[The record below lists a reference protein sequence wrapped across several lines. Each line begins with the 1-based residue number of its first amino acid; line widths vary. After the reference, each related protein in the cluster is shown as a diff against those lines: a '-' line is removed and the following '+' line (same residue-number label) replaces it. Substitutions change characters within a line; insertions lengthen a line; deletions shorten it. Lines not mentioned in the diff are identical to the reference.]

1 MRKWNRTQGEGLSF
15 PTRRALL
22 GSVLAGGGSFLLSAF
37 VPGLPL
43 IRASKA
49 QDAVTGIVFSPNA
62 FIRITSQGSV
72 TLIMRHA
79 EMGQGIYTGIS
90 MLLAEELEV
99 GLDQVSVEAAPADPA
114 YVDSV
119 AGEEETGGSSSTRD
133 SWVPLREAGAAARMM
148 LIAAAAEQWGVP
160 ASACTARHGTVFHQ
174 ASGRST
180 SYGALAEAA
189 ARQPVPKKITLKSPA
204 DFTVIGTSPRR
215 LDTKAKTNGS
225 ARFGIDVQIPGMKIG
240 CIKACPVK
248 GGHLTGYN
256 RAAALA
262 VPGVVDVLTLPD
274 ALAVIAS
281 HMWAALK
288 GQEAAAPAWDYGPNA
303 HIATTDIVAR
313 MKAASEQSG
322 VTALKTGNA
331 EEALK
336 RAHTRIEAVYEL
348 PFLAHA
354 ALEPINTTLHIRSD
368 GADVWVGTQV
378 PGRARQEVADAT
390 GLPPESI
397 AVHNH
402 LIGGGFGRRLDSNS
416 IGQAARFAKQVSYPV
431 KLIWTREE
439 DITQDQ
445 FRPYYYDRISAGLAA
460 DGTISGWHHRTTG
473 SAVTARWYP
482 EGMQNGLDPDA
493 VEGAAQTP
501 YAMADQLVEFVRDE
515 PDAVTTLWWRGV
527 GPTHNVFVV
536 ESMID
541 ELAHTSGQDPL
552 ALRKKLAAHQ
562 PRAIKVLDE
571 VAKQSG
577 WGRALPVGHG
587 LGIAL
592 HYSFQT
598 WAATVLEVAVEKS
611 GQIRLIRVDSAV
623 DCGPIVFPDGVVAQI
638 QGGLIFGLTMALYNE
653 ITLKNGQ
660 VEQSNFHN
668 YRMMRL
674 NEAPDIRVHLVPDPD
689 AEIGGIGEVGTV
701 AAAPALANALFAAT
715 GKRLRRIPFAK
726 QFSKLDAAL

>member
-1 MRKWNRTQGEGLSF
+1 MKLKKSKVQEGFF
-15 PTRRALL
+15 PSSRRALL
-22 GSVLAGGGSFLLSAF
+22 SAALSGGGGFLLSAF
-37 VPGLPL
+37 LPGLPL
-43 IRASKA
+43 LKASKA
-49 QDAVTGIVFSPNA
+49 QDTATGVVFSPNA
-62 FIRITSQGSV
+62 FIRINTQGSV
-72 TLIMRHA
+72 TLIMRHV

-90 MLLAEELEV
+90 MLLAEELDV
-99 GLDQVSVEAAPADPA
+99 ALDQVSVQAAPADPA

-119 AGEEETGGSSSTRD
+119 AGEEATGGSSSIRD

-148 LIAAAAEQWGVP
+148 LIGAAAHVWGV
-160 ASACTARHGTVFHQ
+160 AEGACKAQQGHVFHEGT
-174 ASGRST
+174 GRSL

-189 ARQPVPKKITLKSPA
+189 MHQPVPAKVSLKPAA
-204 DFTVIGTSPRR
+204 DFTLIGTSPRR

-225 ARFGIDVQIPGMKIG
+225 AQFGIDVQIPGMKIG
-240 CIKACPVK
+240 RIMACPVK
-248 GGHLTGYN
+248 GGRLTGYN
-256 RAAALA
+256 RDASLA
-262 VPGVVDVLTLPD
+262 VSGVVDVITLPD
-274 ALAVIAS
+274 AIAVIGS
-281 HMWAALK
+281 HMWAAIK
-288 GQEAAAPAWDYGPNA
+288 GLEAASPQWEYGSNA
-303 HIATTDIVAR
+303 GTSTNDIIAR
-313 MKAASEQSG
+313 MKKASEKSG
-322 VTALKTGNA
+322 VVAVKNGNA
-331 EEALK
+331 ENALK
-336 RAHTRIEAVYEL
+336 QAHTRIDAVYEL

-354 ALEPINTTLHIRSD
+354 ALEPINTTLHIRPD

-390 GLPPESI
+390 GLHPESVT
-397 AVHNH
+397 VHNH

-416 IGQAARFAKQVSYPV
+416 IGQAARFAKQVPYPV

-445 FRPYYYDRISAGLAA
+445 FRPYYYDRISAGLTQ
-460 DGTISGWHHRTTG
+460 DGAISGWHHRTTG

-501 YAMADQLVEFVRDE
+501 YALPDQLVEFVRDE
-515 PDAVTTLWWRGV
+515 PDALTTLWWRGV

-541 ELAHTSGQDPL
+541 ELAHQSGQDPL
-552 ALRKKLAAHQ
+552 AFRKKLLAHQ
-562 PRAIKVLDE
+562 PRALKVLEE
-571 VAKQSG
+571 VEKQSG
-577 WGRALPVGHG
+577 WGKTLPAGHG
-587 LGIAL
+587 MGLAL

-598 WAATVLEVAVEKS
+598 WAATVLEVAVEKN
-611 GQIRLIRVDSAV
+611 GQIRLVCAHSAV

-653 ITLKNGQ
+653 ITLKDGR
-660 VEQSNFHN
+660 VEQTNFHN

-674 NEAPDIRVHLVPDPD
+674 NEAPDIQVHLVPDPE

-726 QFSKLDAAL
+726 QLGGEAV

>member
-1 MRKWNRTQGEGLSF
+1 M
-15 PTRRALL
+15 
-22 GSVLAGGGSFLLSAF
+22 
-37 VPGLPL
+37 
-43 IRASKA
+43 
-49 QDAVTGIVFSPNA
+49 
-62 FIRITSQGSV
+62 
-72 TLIMRHA
+72 
-79 EMGQGIYTGIS
+79 
-90 MLLAEELEV
+90 
-99 GLDQVSVEAAPADPA
+99 
-114 YVDSV
+114 
-119 AGEEETGGSSSTRD
+119 
-133 SWVPLREAGAAARMM
+133 
-148 LIAAAAEQWGVP
+148 
-160 ASACTARHGTVFHQ
+160 
-174 ASGRST
+174 
-180 SYGALAEAA
+180 
-189 ARQPVPKKITLKSPA
+189 
-204 DFTVIGTSPRR
+204 
-215 LDTKAKTNGS
+215 
-225 ARFGIDVQIPGMKIG
+225 
-240 CIKACPVK
+240 
-248 GGHLTGYN
+248 
-256 RAAALA
+256 
-262 VPGVVDVLTLPD
+262 
-274 ALAVIAS
+274 
-281 HMWAALK
+281 
-288 GQEAAAPAWDYGPNA
+288 
-303 HIATTDIVAR
+303 
-313 MKAASEQSG
+313 
-322 VTALKTGNA
+322 
-331 EEALK
+331 
-336 RAHTRIEAVYEL
+336 
-348 PFLAHA
+348 
-354 ALEPINTTLHIRSD
+354 HIRPD

-378 PGRARQEVADAT
+378 PGRARQEVVDAT

-653 ITLKNGQ
+653 ITLKNGH

-726 QFSKLDAAL
+726 QFSKVDASL

>member
-1 MRKWNRTQGEGLSF
+1 MKRKNL
-15 PTRRALL
+15 PTSRRALL
-22 GSVLAGGGSFLLSAF
+22 GAALSGGGGFLLSAF
-37 VPGLPL
+37 LPGLPL
-43 IRASKA
+43 LKASQA
-49 QDAVTGIVFSPNA
+49 QDTATGVVFMPNA
-62 FIRITSQGSV
+62 FIRITPLGAV
-72 TLIMRHA
+72 TLIMRYA

-90 MLLAEELEV
+90 MLLAEELGV
-99 GLDQVSVEAAPADPA
+99 KLDQVSVEAAPADPA

-133 SWVPLREAGAAARMM
+133 SWIPLREAGAAARMM
-148 LIAAAAEQWGVP
+148 LVAAAAQIWGV
-160 ASACTARHGTVFHQ
+160 AESACQARDGRVFHPG
-174 ASGRST
+174 SERSL
-180 SYGALAEAA
+180 SYGELAEAA
-189 ARQPVPKKITLKSPA
+189 THQPVPAKVSLKPA
-204 DFTVIGTSPRR
+204 SDFTLIGTSPRR

-225 ARFGIDVQIPGMKIG
+225 AQFGIDAQIPGMKIG
-240 CIKACPVK
+240 RIMACPVK

-262 VPGVVDVLTLPD
+262 VPGVVDVVTLPD
-274 ALAVIAS
+274 AIAVIGE
-281 HMWAALK
+281 HMWAAMK
-288 GQEAAAPAWDYGPNA
+288 GMEAAFPQWDYGPNA
-303 HIATTDIVAR
+303 TTSTDDIIAR
-313 MKAASEQSG
+313 MKKASEQSG
-322 VTALKTGNA
+322 VVAVKNGNA
-331 EEALK
+331 QEALK
-336 RAHTRIEAVYEL
+336 QAHERIDAVYEL

-354 ALEPINTTLHIRSD
+354 PLEPINTTLHIRPD

-390 GLPPESI
+390 GLRPENI

-439 DITQDQ
+439 DMTQDQ
-445 FRPYYYDRISAGLAA
+445 FRPYYYDRISAGLTK
-460 DGTISGWHHRTTG
+460 DGAISGWHHRTTG
-473 SAVTARWYP
+473 SSVTARWYP
-482 EGMQNGLDPDA
+482 EGMQKGLDPDA

-501 YAMADQLVEFVRDE
+501 YGMPDQLVEFVRDE

-541 ELAHTSGQDPL
+541 ELAHQSGQDPL

-562 PRAIKVLDE
+562 PRALKVLNE
-571 VAKQSG
+571 VEKQSG
-577 WGRALPVGHG
+577 WGKALPPGHG
-587 LGIAL
+587 MGIAL

-598 WAATVLEVAVEKS
+598 WSATVLEVAVEKNGS
-611 GQIRLIRVDSAV
+611 IRLVQVHSAV
-623 DCGPIVFPDGVVAQI
+623 DCGPIVFPDGIVAQI

-653 ITLKNGQ
+653 ITLKDGR
-660 VEQSNFHN
+660 VEQTNFHN

-674 NEAPDIRVHLVPDPD
+674 NEAPDIQVHLVPDPE

-726 QFSKLDAAL
+726 QLGGEKA

>member
-1 MRKWNRTQGEGLSF
+1 MTTKKSKTFAGSGLLARRRT
-15 PTRRALL
+15 
-22 GSVLAGGGSFLLSAF
+22 VLAAAVTGGSGYLLSLF

-43 IRASKA
+43 IKATNA
-49 QDAVTGIVFSPNA
+49 QDIATGTIFKPNA
-62 FIRITSQGSV
+62 FIRITTQNSI

-99 GLDQVSVEAAPADPA
+99 GLDQISIEAAPADPA
-114 YVDSV
+114 YIDTV

-133 SWVPLREAGAAARMM
+133 SWIPLREAGASARMM
-148 LIAAAAEQWGVP
+148 LIAAAAQKWGVP
-160 ASACTARHGTVFHQ
+160 VSECAAKRGQVFHE
-174 ASGRST
+174 ATGRVLT
-180 SYGALAEAA
+180 YGALVKDAG
-189 ARQPVPKKITLKSPA
+189 QQGVPTKVTLKSA
-204 DFTVIGTSPRR
+204 ENFTVIGTNPRR

-225 ARFGIDVQIPGMKIG
+225 AQFGIDVQIPGMKIG
-240 CIKACPVK
+240 RIMACPVK
-248 GGHLTGYN
+248 GGRLTGYD
-256 RAAALA
+256 RAAGMA
-262 VPGVVDVLTLPD
+262 VSGVVEILTLHD
-274 ALAVIAS
+274 AIAVIGD
-281 HMWAALK
+281 HMWAAIK
-288 GQEAAAPAWDYGPNA
+288 GLEASAPQWDFGPNA
-303 HIATTDIVAR
+303 KTSTVDIIAR
-313 MKAASEQSG
+313 MKRASENPG
-322 VTALKTGNA
+322 VTAVSTGNT
-331 EEALK
+331 EQGLK
-336 RAHTRIEAVYEL
+336 NSHIRIDSTYEL

-354 ALEPINTTLHIRSD
+354 ALEPINTTLHIRPD

-390 GLPPESI
+390 GLKPESI

-416 IGQAARFAKQVSYPV
+416 IGQAARFAKQVAYPV

-445 FRPYYYDRISAGLAA
+445 FRPYYYDTISAGL
-460 DGTISGWHHRTTG
+460 DKEGLISAWHHRTTG

-482 EGMQNGLDPDA
+482 EGMQKGLDPDA
-493 VEGAAQTP
+493 VEGAAVTP
-501 YAMADQLVEFVRDE
+501 YVIPNQLVEFVRDE
-515 PDAVTTLWWRGV
+515 PDAVITLWWRGV

-541 ELAHTSGQDPL
+541 DLAYQSGQDPL
-552 ALRKKLAAHQ
+552 AFRKKQAKQQ
-562 PRAIKVLDE
+562 PRALKVLDE
-571 VAKQSG
+571 VAKQAEWS
-577 WGRALPVGHG
+577 RKRPEGHG

-598 WAATVLEVAVEKS
+598 WAATVLEVAVSKNGE
-611 GQIRLIRVDSAV
+611 ITLVRVDSAI
-623 DCGPIVFPDGVVAQI
+623 DCGPIVFPDGVVAQV

-660 VEQSNFHN
+660 VEQTNFHN

-674 NEAPDIRVHLVPDPD
+674 PEAPDIRVHLVPDPD

-715 GKRLRRIPFAK
+715 GKRLKRIPFAK
-726 QFSKLDAAL
+726 QFGTEKV

>member
-1 MRKWNRTQGEGLSF
+1 MTRKNL
-15 PTRRALL
+15 PTSRRALL
-22 GSVLAGGGSFLLSAF
+22 GAALSGGGGFLLSAF
-37 VPGLPL
+37 LPGLPL
-43 IRASKA
+43 FKASHA
-49 QDAVTGIVFSPNA
+49 QDTATGVVFRPNA
-62 FIRITSQGSV
+62 FIRITPQGSV
-72 TLIMRHA
+72 TLIMRYA

-90 MLLAEELEV
+90 MLLAEELGV
-99 GLDQVSVEAAPADPA
+99 TLDQVSVEAAPADPA

-133 SWVPLREAGAAARMM
+133 SWIPLREAGAAARMM
-148 LIAAAAEQWGVP
+148 LVSAAAQTWGVP
-160 ASACTARHGTVFHQ
+160 ENACQARDGRVFHL
-174 ASGRST
+174 ASGRSL
-180 SYGALAEAA
+180 SYGELAGAA
-189 ARQPVPKKITLKSPA
+189 THQPVPAKVSLKPA
-204 DFTVIGTSPRR
+204 SDFTLIGTSPRR

-225 ARFGIDVQIPGMKIG
+225 AQFGIDAQIPGMKIG
-240 CIKACPVK
+240 RIMACPVK
-248 GGHLTGYN
+248 GGHLSGYN
-256 RAAALA
+256 RSAALA
-262 VPGVVDVLTLPD
+262 VAGVVDVVTLPD
-274 ALAVIAS
+274 AIAVIGE
-281 HMWAALK
+281 HMWAAIK
-288 GQEAAAPAWDYGPNA
+288 GMEAAFPQWEYGPNA
-303 HIATTDIVAR
+303 TTSTDDILAQ
-313 MKAASEQSG
+313 MKKASEQSG
-322 VTALKTGNA
+322 VVAVKNGNVQ
-331 EEALK
+331 EALK
-336 RAHTRIEAVYEL
+336 QAHTRIDAVYEL

-354 ALEPINTTLHIRSD
+354 PLEPINTTLHIRPD

-390 GLPPESI
+390 GLRPESI

-416 IGQAARFAKQVSYPV
+416 IGQAARFAKQVPYPV

-445 FRPYYYDRISAGLAA
+445 FRPYYYDRISAGLTQ
-460 DGTISGWHHRTTG
+460 DGAISGWHHCTTG
-473 SAVTARWYP
+473 SSVTARWYP

-501 YAMADQLVEFVRDE
+501 YAMPDQLVEFVRDE

-541 ELAHTSGQDPL
+541 DLAHQSGQDPL

-562 PRAIKVLDE
+562 PRALKVLNE
-571 VAKQSG
+571 VEKQSG
-577 WGRALPVGHG
+577 WGRALPAGHG
-587 LGIAL
+587 MGIAL

-598 WAATVLEVAVEKS
+598 WAATVLEVAVEKN
-611 GQIRLIRVDSAV
+611 GQIRLVQAHSAV
-623 DCGPIVFPDGVVAQI
+623 DCGPIVFPDGIVAQI

-653 ITLKNGQ
+653 ITLKDGR
-660 VEQSNFHN
+660 VEQTNFHN

-674 NEAPDIRVHLVPDPD
+674 NEAPDIQVHLVSDPD

-715 GKRLRRIPFAK
+715 GKRLRSIPFAK
-726 QFSKLDAAL
+726 QLGGEKA

>member
-1 MRKWNRTQGEGLSF
+1 MKRKNL
-15 PTRRALL
+15 PTSRRALL
-22 GSVLAGGGSFLLSAF
+22 GAALSGGGGFLLSAF
-37 VPGLPL
+37 LPGLPL
-43 IRASKA
+43 LKASQA
-49 QDAVTGIVFSPNA
+49 QDTATGVVFRPNA
-62 FIRITSQGSV
+62 FIRITPQGAV
-72 TLIMRHA
+72 TLIMRYA

-90 MLLAEELEV
+90 MLLAEELGV
-99 GLDQVSVEAAPADPA
+99 TLDQVSVEAAPADPA

-148 LIAAAAEQWGVP
+148 LVAAAAQIWGV
-160 ASACTARHGTVFHQ
+160 AESACQARDGRVFHPG
-174 ASGRST
+174 SERSL
-180 SYGALAEAA
+180 SYGELAEAA
-189 ARQPVPKKITLKSPA
+189 THQPVPTKVSLKPA
-204 DFTVIGTSPRR
+204 SDFTLIGTSPRR

-225 ARFGIDVQIPGMKIG
+225 AQFGIDAQIPGMKIG
-240 CIKACPVK
+240 RIMACPVK

-262 VPGVVDVLTLPD
+262 VPGVVDVVTLPD
-274 ALAVIAS
+274 AIAVIGE
-281 HMWAALK
+281 HMWAAMK
-288 GQEAAAPAWDYGPNA
+288 GMEAAFPQWEYGPNA
-303 HIATTDIVAR
+303 TTSTDDIIAR
-313 MKAASEQSG
+313 MKKTSEQSG
-322 VTALKTGNA
+322 VVAVKNGNA
-331 EEALK
+331 QEALK
-336 RAHTRIEAVYEL
+336 QAHTRIDAVYEL

-354 ALEPINTTLHIRSD
+354 PLEPINTTLHIRPD

-390 GLPPESI
+390 GLRPENI

-402 LIGGGFGRRLDSNS
+402 LIGGGFGRRLDSHS

-439 DITQDQ
+439 DMTQDQ
-445 FRPYYYDRISAGLAA
+445 FRPYYYDRISAGLTE
-460 DGTISGWHHRTTG
+460 DGAISGWHHRTTG
-473 SAVTARWYP
+473 SSVTARWYP
-482 EGMQNGLDPDA
+482 EGMQKGLDPDA

-501 YAMADQLVEFVRDE
+501 YAMPDQLVEFVRDE

-541 ELAHTSGQDPL
+541 ELAHQSGQDPL

-562 PRAIKVLDE
+562 PRALKVLNE
-571 VAKQSG
+571 VEKQSG
-577 WGRALPVGHG
+577 WGKTLPPGHG
-587 LGIAL
+587 MGIAL

-598 WAATVLEVAVEKS
+598 WAATVLEVAVEKNGS
-611 GQIRLIRVDSAV
+611 IRLVQVHSAV
-623 DCGPIVFPDGVVAQI
+623 DCGPIVFPDGIVAQI

-653 ITLKNGQ
+653 ITLKDGR
-660 VEQSNFHN
+660 VEQTNFHN

-674 NEAPDIRVHLVPDPD
+674 NETPDIQVHLVPDPE

-726 QFSKLDAAL
+726 QLGGEKA